1 MRDFSALPHQS
12 QVHRWTA
19 ETLLWG
25 RLHAEGRT
33 WGLVAGVLGRGRKI
47 LLPSILSP
55 MLWEL

>member
-33 WGLVAGVLGRGRKI
+33 WGDAGSLHLQNQDEPAV
-47 LLPSILSP
+47 
-55 MLWEL
+55 W